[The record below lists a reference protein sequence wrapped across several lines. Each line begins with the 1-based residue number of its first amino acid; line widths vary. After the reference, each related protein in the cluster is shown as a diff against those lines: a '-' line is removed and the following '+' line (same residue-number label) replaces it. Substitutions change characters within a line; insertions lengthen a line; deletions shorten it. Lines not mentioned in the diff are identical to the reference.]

1 MIDKVTWPCHAKSLL
16 HIDVLFLCVFPVRSR
31 VLLSVVD
38 DLDSEEFLDYSP
50 PATNI
55 FDAVDQLLP
64 SAPTKHLTAAENETN
79 KIVSMETVAREN
91 RKNES
96 QLVASAAWNC
106 FLGKFNQILITIMT
120 EGYFTRVVG
129 KKLVEEK
136 YIYFVFYKEF
146 VRLRESVIH

>member
-1 MIDKVTWPCHAKSLL
+1 MPDGKDVGVTRSCLVNSVH
-16 HIDVLFLCVFPVRSR
+16 VLFLCLFPVRSR

-38 DLDSEEFLDYSP
+38 DLDSEEFLDYGP

-79 KIVSMETVAREN
+79 KIVSMETVGREN

-96 QLVASAAWNC
+96 QLVASAA
-106 FLGKFNQILITIMT
+106 
-120 EGYFTRVVG
+120 
-129 KKLVEEK
+129 
-136 YIYFVFYKEF
+136 
-146 VRLRESVIH
+146 